1 MTMNRRTFLATL
13 SASLSKAAARL
24 PASKNIQW
32 ALSLGLWNHFK
43 RGPFTGIL
51 DIMKDTGFI
60 GIRLT
65 GFPGVLK
72 TYDITPEQM
81 EKEVSKRNLY
91 VATISFNGPAHD
103 PTRQAKVL
111 ADA

>member
-1 MTMNRRTFLATL
+1 MDRRIFLASLGGTL
-13 SASLSKAAARL
+13 ATAAARL

-43 RGPFTGIL
+43 RGPFADVL
-51 DIMKDTGFI
+51 DVMKDTGFV

-72 TYDITPEQM
+72 TYDLTAAQM
-81 EKEVSKRNLY
+81 EKEISKRGLH
-91 VATISFNGPAHD
+91 VATIS
-103 PTRQAKVL
+103 
-111 ADA
+111 